1 MLHKWL
7 AEHFDNFHDNAFKV
21 GKSIFVMRLKTFC
34 SLTIIPT
41 LILILLLIS
50 SLDNYSPNTQVY
62 SQIQNDTEVQMNY
75 MKQLSN
81 ESNAVLNSNTIAN
94 TSGK

>member
-1 MLHKWL
+1 
-7 AEHFDNFHDNAFKV
+7 
-21 GKSIFVMRLKTFC
+21 MRLKTFC

-62 SQIQNDTEVQMNY
+62 SQIQNDTEMQMNY
-75 MKQLSN
+75 MKQISN

>member
-1 MLHKWL
+1 
-7 AEHFDNFHDNAFKV
+7 
-21 GKSIFVMRLKTFC
+21 MRLKTFC

-50 SLDNYSPNTQVY
+50 SLDNYSPDTQVY
-62 SQIQNDTEVQMNY
+62 SQIQNDTEVQMNF
-75 MKQLSN
+75 MKQPSN
-81 ESNAVLNSNTIAN
+81 ETNAVLNSNTIVN

>member
-1 MLHKWL
+1 
-7 AEHFDNFHDNAFKV
+7 
-21 GKSIFVMRLKTFC
+21 MRLKTFC

-81 ESNAVLNSNTIAN
+81 ETNAFLNSNTIAN

>member
-1 MLHKWL
+1 
-7 AEHFDNFHDNAFKV
+7 
-21 GKSIFVMRLKTFC
+21 MRLKTFC

-75 MKQLSN
+75 TKQLAN
-81 ESNAVLNSNTIAN
+81 ETNAVLNSNTIAN